1 MGFNSLYPCCQCVT
15 VSLDCYCVIAANYTF
30 AVAVLRVGISL
41 WSKLCDMRA
50 KRSTKILQQG
60 QGLTRQV
67 LSGENMRGIQ
77 S

>member
-1 MGFNSLYPCCQCVT
+1 M
-15 VSLDCYCVIAANYTF
+15 IAALNYMF
-30 AVAVLRVGISL
+30 AVAVLRVGIGL

-50 KRSTKILQQG
+50 KHSTKILQEG